1 LAALTIVYTLI
12 YQALAQPEKRRQV
25 VSGWWLILFSLAIML
40 VSFYGAFGPLPV
52 NGSTP
57 IGFPLDN
64 IIMIVVSAV
73 FYVASYLSGYF
84 TEDLKELLLV
94 EGMGQQQK
102 TQ

>member
-1 LAALTIVYTLI
+1 
-12 YQALAQPEKRRQV
+12 
-25 VSGWWLILFSLAIML
+25 
-40 VSFYGAFGPLPV
+40 
-52 NGSTP
+52 
-57 IGFPLDN
+57 
-64 IIMIVVSAV
+64 MIVVSAV